1 MRKYCD
7 SFRTF
12 VIVKQNRIM
21 QLVGELIQLRALE
34 PSDLK
39 LLYRWENDSTVWS
52 VSGTLVPFSKFVLE
66 EFVNQAHQDIY
77 TNKQVR
83 LMIDL
88 KYMDDEDSE
97 DEVQC
102 IGCVD
107 LFDFDPK
114 NKRAGVGIL
123 IANQADRGKGFA
135 TEALHLIID
144 YGFEVLDLH
153 QLYSNVRVDN
163 ESSVALFK
171 RLGFEITGL
180 KQDWVYYQGKFYDE
194 YNMQLIR
201 K

>member
-1 MRKYCD
+1 
-7 SFRTF
+7 
-12 VIVKQNRIM
+12 M
-21 QLVGELIQLRALE
+21 QLVGELIQLRAME

-88 KYMDDEDSE
+88 KYLDEEGHDEE
-97 DEVQC
+97 DTKC

-107 LFDFDPK
+107 LFDFDPR

-123 IANQADRGKGFA
+123 IANQADRGKGYA

-144 YGFEVLDLH
+144 YAFEVLDLH
-153 QLYSNVRVDN
+153 QLFSNVRVDN
-163 ESSVALFK
+163 ESSLALFK
-171 RLGFEITGL
+171 RLDFEVTGL
-180 KQDWVYYQGKFYDE
+180 KQDWIYYQGKFYDE
-194 YNMQLIR
+194 YTMQLIR